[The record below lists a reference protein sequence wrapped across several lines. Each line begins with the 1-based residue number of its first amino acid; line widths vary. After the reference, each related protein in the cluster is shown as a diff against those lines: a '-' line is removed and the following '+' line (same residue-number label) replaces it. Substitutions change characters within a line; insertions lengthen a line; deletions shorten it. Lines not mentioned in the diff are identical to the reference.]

1 VSASP
6 ARSRRRLASSLL
18 GERGAAAVEFALV
31 VPLLLMLLVGIVE
44 FSKAFNAQATLSA
57 AAREAARTMT
67 LANDVTQ
74 ARTAA
79 QTAAGALG
87 LSSTAVSITP
97 ATCAADGSTTV
108 KVTITYHQTFVAG
121 LLGTTGV
128 DLTGTAAMR
137 CAR

>member
-1 VSASP
+1 MSASP
-6 ARSRRRLASSLL
+6 ARSRRRLASPLL

-79 QTAAGALG
+79 QTAAGVLG
-87 LSSTAVSITP
+87 LSSSSVSITP

-121 LLGTTGV
+121 LLGSAGV